1 MPAIEFAG
9 EVLDART
16 GESVLDCL
24 LRNGHAIPHSCRSGV
39 CHSCLLRAI
48 DGQVP
53 EQSQHGL
60 KDTLRAQGYFL
71 ACTCRP
77 LADLLV
83 AAPGNEQKTRA
94 RITLLEKLSATVL
107 RVRLTA
113 DGFDYRAGQFVALFR
128 EDGLARSYSLASLP
142 SEPELELHVRRI
154 AGGAMSQWFHETV
167 RGGEQVW
174 LQGPLGSCF
183 YVEGNA
189 GQPLLLVG
197 AGTGLAPLYGVLRD
211 ALARCHRGQIW
222 LFHGAVRAAGLYL
235 SEELRALAAQYPQLH
250 YVPTVLEGSRP
261 VGGRTG
267 SLQDCVLDQFPRLEG
282 WRGYVCGD
290 PALVNSFRK
299 RIFLAGMALK
309 DINSDAFVASA
320 A

>member
-1 MPAIEFAG
+1 M
-9 EVLDART
+9 
-16 GESVLDCL
+16 
-24 LRNGHAIPHSCRSGV
+24 
-39 CHSCLLRAI
+39 
-48 DGQVP
+48 
-53 EQSQHGL
+53 
-60 KDTLRAQGYFL
+60 
-71 ACTCRP
+71 
-77 LADLLV
+77 